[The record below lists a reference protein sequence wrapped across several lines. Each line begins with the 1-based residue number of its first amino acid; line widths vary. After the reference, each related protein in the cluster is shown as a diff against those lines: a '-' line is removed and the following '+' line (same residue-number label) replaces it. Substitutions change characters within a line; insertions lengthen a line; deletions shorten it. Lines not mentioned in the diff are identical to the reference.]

1 MKTLEHIFFNKGDII
16 TRWML
21 KFAAALFVVEMLAQV
36 AKGVL

>member
-1 MKTLEHIFFNKGDII
+1 MRTIEHIFFDHGDTI

-36 AKGVL
+36 AKVVG